1 MPDPDPPLA
10 RFFDQLAPTYDLLY
24 PDWPTAVAQQGRVLD
39 GHLRAA
45 LGDRAHRVLDC
56 ACGIGT
62 QAIGLAAAGHAVTGT
77 DLSPVAASRATAEA
91 AGRGLHLPTAAADM
105 RNLPFRDAL
114 FDAVVCADNS
124 LALLTTPE
132 SVRAALGSMRRVLRP
147 GGQLLL
153 GMRAYEEARREHPEA
168 LPPRVTRTPDG
179 GRAVTLQLWEWHDDG
194 EHYDFD
200 LVQLLPHG
208 TTWEAHSR
216 RATSWALTRDQVTA
230 FVTAAGFAHLAWHD
244 PEEGGYFQPLLTARC

>member
-1 MPDPDPPLA
+1 MPDPPLE
-10 RFFDQLAPTYDLLY
+10 RFFNQLAPTYDLLY
-24 PDWPTAVAQQGRVLD
+24 PDWSAAVAQQGRALD
-39 GHLRAA
+39 AYVRAA
-45 LGDRAHRVLDC
+45 LGDRSHTLLDC

-77 DLSPVAASRATAEA
+77 DLSPVAAARAAAEA
-91 AGRGLHLPTAAADM
+91 AARGLRLPVAAADM
-105 RNLPFRDAL
+105 RRLPFPDAR

-132 SVRAALGSMRRVLRP
+132 DVRAALGSMRRVLRP

-153 GMRAYEEARREHPEA
+153 GMRAYEAARREHPEV
-168 LPPRVTRTPDG
+168 LPPRVARTPDG

-200 LVQLLPHG
+200 LIQLLPRG
-208 TTWEAHSR
+208 GTWEVRSR
-216 RATSWALTRDQVTA
+216 RATSWALTREQVTA
-230 FVTAAGFAHLAWHD
+230 FVTAAGFERLAWHE
-244 PEEGGYFQPLLTARC
+244 PEADGYFQPLLTARC

>member
-1 MPDPDPPLA
+1 MPDPPLA

-24 PDWPTAVAQQGRVLD
+24 PDWSAAVAQQGRALD

-45 LGDRAHRVLDC
+45 LGDRTHRVLDC

-62 QAIGLAAAGHAVTGT
+62 QALGLAAAGHAVTGT
-77 DLSPVAASRATAEA
+77 DLSPVAAGRATAEA
-91 AGRGLHLPTAAADM
+91 AARGLHLPTAAADM
-105 RNLPFRDAL
+105 RNLPFRDAF

-124 LALLTTPE
+124 LAHLITPE

-153 GMRAYEEARREHPEA
+153 GMRAYEEARSERREV
-168 LPPRVTRTPDG
+168 LPARVTRTPDG

-200 LVQLLPHG
+200 LIQLLPRG
-208 TTWEAHSR
+208 ATWEVRSR
-216 RATSWALTRDQVTA
+216 RATSWALTRDQVSA
-230 FVTAAGFAHLAWHD
+230 FVSAAGFERLVWHE
-244 PEEGGYFQPLLTARC
+244 PEDGGYFQPLLTARR